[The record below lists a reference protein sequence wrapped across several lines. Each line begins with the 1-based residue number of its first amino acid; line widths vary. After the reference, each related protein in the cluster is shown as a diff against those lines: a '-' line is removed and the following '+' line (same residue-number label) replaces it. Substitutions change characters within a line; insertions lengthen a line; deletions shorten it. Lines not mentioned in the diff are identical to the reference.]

1 MSVKDIYRK
10 HTVAHIGKRKGQFSD
25 VVLRPYKKAGAYKVA
40 PSGAGNTSAF
50 EIPCADLDEI
60 ASFVERGGYLV
71 RMRSTNPKV
80 EGLYASDPIEV
91 VRNA

>member
-40 PSGAGNTSAF
+40 PSAV
-50 EIPCADLDEI
+50 EIPCEDIDEV